1 MSGSEPEGA
10 SRACQ
15 TGAAPRYLPRTETSG
30 RGGGMRAT
38 HAIGAVVSGAPAA
51 AEVPSTSSASAR
63 VAGVWLLMGHRAGD
77 NTQVLALGEALGW
90 PFEVKRFAYKPY
102 ERFLNLPFMA
112 TLAGVVKSQSSALA
126 PPWPDLVLTAGRRNE
141 PIARWIKRAAG
152 GRTRLVHVGRPW
164 ARLDRWDLVV
174 TTPQYRLP
182 HGPTVL
188 HNEAPLHRVT
198 PERLA
203 KAAREWGP
211 RVAHLPRPYIA
222 VLAGGPSGPYPFD
235 PVSGAKLARQASE
248 LAEKRGGSLLI
259 TTSAR
264 TPAAT
269 TDALFA
275 GVTVPSMLYPWRR
288 DDPENPFFGFLAL
301 ADAIVVTADS
311 VSMMT
316 EACATGMPVYFY
328 DTGEGKTSM
337 REPQTPPSTPLAWW
351 QHLSPA
357 FAKALVYRWTMRLG
371 PTRLTRDIRIV
382 QRRLVESG
390 RAAWLGD
397 GEPAGNPPPLEDVA
411 RAAQRVRGLFA
422 AS

>member
-1 MSGSEPEGA
+1 
-10 SRACQ
+10 
-15 TGAAPRYLPRTETSG
+15 
-30 RGGGMRAT
+30 MRAT
-38 HAIGAVVSGAPAA
+38 TASGVDAHPVPGSADATVVSRAQSGAATGAP
-51 AEVPSTSSASAR
+51 R
-63 VAGVWLLMGHRAGD
+63 VWLLMGHRAGD
-77 NTQVLALGEALGW
+77 NTQVQALGEALGW
-90 PFEVKRFAYKPY
+90 PFDIKRFVYKSY
-102 ERFLNLPFMA
+102 ERILNLPFLA
-112 TLAGVVKSQSSALA
+112 TLAGVVSKESSALA

-141 PIARWIKRAAG
+141 PIARWIKEQSG

-164 ARLDRWDLVV
+164 AALSRWDLVV

-182 HGPTVL
+182 RGATVL

-198 PERLA
+198 RERLA
-203 KAAREWGP
+203 AAALEWKP
-211 RVAHLPRPYIA
+211 RVAQLPRPYVT

-235 PVSGAKLARQASE
+235 PKSGAKLARQAGE
-248 LAEKRGGSLLI
+248 LAAKRGGSLLV

-269 TDALFA
+269 IEALFA
-275 GVTVPSMLYPWRR
+275 AVTVPSMLYRWRR
-288 DDPENPFFGFLAL
+288 DDDENPFFGFLAL

-316 EACATGMPVYFY
+316 EACATGRPVYFY

-337 REPQTPPSTPLAWW
+337 REPPAPPSTPDTIWRQLSLAY
-351 QHLSPA
+351 LKA
-357 FAKALVYRWTMRLG
+357 FVYRQTMKLG

-397 GEPAGNPPPLEDVA
+397 GEPSPNAPPLVDVE
-411 RAAQRVRGLFA
+411 RAAERVRALLR
-422 AS
+422 

>member
-1 MSGSEPEGA
+1 
-10 SRACQ
+10 
-15 TGAAPRYLPRTETSG
+15 
-30 RGGGMRAT
+30 MRAT
-38 HAIGAVVSGAPAA
+38 NAIGAVTSGAPAA
-51 AEVPSTSSASAR
+51 ANAPATSSAAER
-63 VAGVWLLMGHRAGD
+63 APRVWLLMGHRAGD

-90 PFEVKRFAYKPY
+90 PFEIKRFVYKPW
-102 ERFLNLPFMA
+102 ERLLNLPFMA
-112 TLAGVVKSQSSALA
+112 TLAGVAKEQSSPLA
-126 PPWPDLVLTAGRRNE
+126 PPWPDLIITAGRRNE
-141 PIARWIKRAAG
+141 PIARWIKRQAG
-152 GRTRLVHVGRPW
+152 GRPRLVHVGRPW

-182 HGPTVL
+182 KGPTVL
-188 HNEAPLHRVT
+188 HNDAPLHRVT

-203 KAAREWGP
+203 RAALEWGP
-211 RVAHLPRPYIA
+211 RVAHLPRPYIT

-248 LAEKRGGSLLI
+248 LAEKRGGSLLV

-269 TDALFA
+269 IDALSGGITAPAMF
-275 GVTVPSMLYPWRR
+275 YRWRR

-316 EACATGMPVYFY
+316 EACATGRPVYFY

-337 REPQTPPSTPLAWW
+337 REPPTPPSRPLAWW
-351 QHLSPA
+351 HRLSA
-357 FAKALVYRWTMRLG
+357 AYAKAVIYRWTMVVG

-397 GEPAGNPPPLEDVA
+397 GEPAGHPPPLEDIA
-411 RAAQRVRGLFA
+411 RAAGRVRALFG
-422 AS
+422 